1 MEENN
6 FNNPK
11 PNNYLVWA
19 ILTTLLCCLP
29 FGIVSIVYSSKV
41 DSYWFAGR
49 QGQAMDAARKAKNWA
64 IASAVSGF
72 VFGILYILLVVFG
85 VVASVAGTDLF

>member
-41 DSYWFAGR
+41 DNYWFAGR
-49 QGQAMDAARKAKNWA
+49 QAQAMEAARKAKNWA

-85 VVASVAGTDLF
+85 VVASVAGTGLF